1 MESDIRW
8 KQRFKNFSRAINL
21 LREVRELDI
30 KSLSQLEKEGIIQ
43 RFEFTLE
50 LAWKTLKDKMEDDG
64 LILDKISP
72 KVVIKEAFQA
82 KYVTN
87 IDSWLK
93 MIGDRNLMSHKYDF
107 EVFEA
112 IIQTII
118 SEYTT
123 TLEELYLTLIEEQL

>member
-1 MESDIRW
+1 MEADIRW
-8 KQRFKNFSRAINL
+8 KQRFKNFSKAINL

-93 MIGDRNLMSHKYDF
+93 MIGDRNLMSHTYDF

-112 IIQTII
+112 IIPTII